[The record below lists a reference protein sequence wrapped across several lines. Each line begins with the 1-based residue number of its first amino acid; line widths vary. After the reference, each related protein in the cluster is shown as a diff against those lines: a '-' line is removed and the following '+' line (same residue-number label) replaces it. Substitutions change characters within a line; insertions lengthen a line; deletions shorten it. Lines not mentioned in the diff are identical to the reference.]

1 MKHICTVNFAMK
13 LTLCLRGSLLS
24 WIFEIMVVH
33 ANRSILFRMQTAEL
47 TKNYKT
53 QFAQTKFILGTGNF
67 LHIEEQKILRLYLV
81 TSSIRK

>member
-1 MKHICTVNFAMK
+1 MK

-53 QFAQTKFILGTGNF
+53 QFAKFILGTGNF
-67 LHIEEQKILRLYLV
+67 LHIEDQKIFQLYLV